1 LTVTQHS
8 SRSVTHQA
16 RRQSRDT
23 AVLAAVNG
31 CASRYATVDGVCARR
46 SEEVAGEGWKKGAGQ
61 QGM

>member
-1 LTVTQHS
+1 
-8 SRSVTHQA
+8 VTHQA